1 MNEKLKRKISILVIF
16 TLLFVR
22 TTPYAIYATE
32 TLDTE
37 AQTVD
42 AIEVSAEETAGETD
56 AVIENEAEVVDEVTT
71 EAESGENEIVSESPT
86 PSPSPSPS
94 PSPVVDE
101 VSPSP
106 TAEASPSSSPSPSP
120 SPTSSSQVETGDS
133 VSFVE
138 TENQVNSTEVNS
150 EVVFKTLN
158 IFFAEGVNL
167 AIDSWPLIEEVVSSG
182 GDEETVNVVFLEN
195 NNYAY
200 LSNEIVSVANTGGNS
215 ATGETA
221 TIETGNAYSVV
232 SLLNRVNTTIVDS
245 KVYVVTINIFGE
257 LDGDIV
263 LPDILDEETCTDCGG
278 SLVDIENNAEVENV
292 VTSSADSGGNAAE
305 GENADIDTG
314 DAVSSVNL
322 VNVVNLNI
330 LNSFFRLFYINNLG
344 EWSGELLGWGEGES
358 AVGGCTGCVEGSD
371 IANEAYVYNNV
382 ISTANTGGNSASGE
396 EGSSIKTGNA
406 VSAVSIV
413 NFINTT
419 IKNSLGFLGFV
430 NIFGTFSGNIGTES
444 MLYPVSDAADDEGGN
459 ISSESMAMSTSS
471 SKEEG
476 GELEVY
482 QKNNVN
488 DFVYPGD
495 TVTFFV
501 DVKNVGT
508 GKVYGATLVLSLIKD
523 GEDLG
528 GGIIPLGDIAPN
540 KGFKISTGL
549 VLSRNAL
556 EGEYMA
562 HAEVFGIVGPH
573 DGEISAYSDS
583 FFKIKVKGTTA
594 SDLTPDEGEEALPV
608 ANASGGQVLG
618 AASTVKK
625 DYMIYYVLL
634 LMLTSAYL
642 SNWYKMRAKEGVL

>member
-16 TLLFVR
+16 TLLFAR

-32 TLDTE
+32 TFDTE
-37 AQTVD
+37 PQTVET
-42 AIEVSAEETAGETD
+42 IEVTTEETAGETD
-56 AVIENEAEVVDEVTT
+56 VVIENEAEVIDEITT

-86 PSPSPSPS
+86 PSPSPSPTS
-94 PSPVVDE
+94 SPVADE
-101 VSPSP
+101 VNSSP
-106 TAEASPSSSPSPSP
+106 TAEATPSPSPSP
-120 SPTSSSQVETGDS
+120 SPTYSSQVETGDS
-133 VSFVE
+133 ISFVE

-167 AIDSWPLIEEVVSSG
+167 AMDSWPLIEEIVSNG
-182 GDEETVNVVFLEN
+182 GKEEIINAVILEN

-200 LSNEIVSVANTGGNS
+200 ISNEIVSIADTGGNT
-215 ATGETA
+215 ATGSA
-221 TIETGNAYSVV
+221 AIIETGNAYSVV
-232 SLLNRVNTTIVDS
+232 SLLNRVNTTIIDS
-245 KVYVVTINIFGE
+245 KIYIVTINIFGE

-263 LPDILDEETCTDCGG
+263 LPDILDKKACTECGG
-278 SLVDIENNAEVENV
+278 AFVDIENNAEVENV
-292 VTSSADSGGNAAE
+292 VTSSADSGGNTAVAE
-305 GENADIDTG
+305 DADIDTG
-314 DAVSSVNL
+314 DALSIVNL
-322 VNVVNLNI
+322 ISVVNFNI
-330 LNSFFRLFYINNLG
+330 LNSFFRLLYINNLG
-344 EWSGELLGWGEGES
+344 EWSGELLGWGDEES
-358 AVGGCTGCVEGSD
+358 SVGGCTGCVKGSD

-382 ISTANTGGNSASGE
+382 YSFANTGGNSVSGGE
-396 EGSSIKTGNA
+396 ASIKTGNA

-430 NIFGTFSGNIGTES
+430 NIFGKFSGNIGT
-444 MLYPVSDAADDEGGN
+444 MNVLYPSPSPFSESAIGGMSL
-459 ISSESMAMSTSS
+459 SSESI
-471 SKEEG
+471 KEAG
-476 GELEVY
+476 GKLEVY

-523 GEDLG
+523 GEDMG
-528 GGIIPLGDIAPN
+528 GGIIPIGDIEAGR
-540 KGFKISTGL
+540 GFKITTGL
-549 VLSRNAL
+549 VLSKNAL
-556 EGEYMA
+556 AGNYLA
-562 HAEVFGIVGPH
+562 HAEVFGIVGP
-573 DGEISAYSDS
+573 DDSEISAYSDS
-583 FFKIKVKGTTA
+583 FFEIRTKGGLVNNLVKNG
-594 SDLTPDEGEEALPV
+594 EEEALPV
-608 ANASGGQVLG
+608 ASASEGQVLG

-642 SNWYKMRAKEGVL
+642 SNWYKMRVKEGVL